1 MKEIKVLIAQLSTK
15 LGDVRG
21 NEKKILKAIEKAKKE
36 KVHLLLT
43 PELSTLGYGSG
54 DIYLDK
60 VNENLESLERIKKE
74 IDDFYAIIGYVEK
87 DEYGFF
93 YNSACLIHRGKI
105 IGNYRKVQLV
115 NYRLFDEKRYFKRG
129 TKLPVFDIGKA
140 KIGILIC
147 EDVWFPEP
155 SRAMALRGADV
166 LIVLG
171 ASPFERGKK
180 EIWEDFLT
188 QRARDNILPLL
199 FCDQAG
205 CQDGVTYLG
214 YSMYVSAGGDVIKT
228 AKLLEEDYLIVN
240 VDLEEAKRLRRRD
253 TRLRELHRDILEEVL
268 RAYEEMENGGSGI

>member
-1 MKEIKVLIAQLSTK
+1 MKKVRVFLAQLSTQ
-15 LGDVRG
+15 LGDVKG
-21 NEKKILKAIEKAKKE
+21 NEKKILKAIERAKKE
-36 KVHLLLT
+36 RAFIFVT

-60 VNENLESLERIKKE
+60 VDENLVSLDRIRKE

-87 DEYGFF
+87 DSYGFF
-93 YNSACLIHRGKI
+93 YNSACLINGKKI

-129 TKLPVFDIGKA
+129 TKLKVFDLRGM

-155 SRAMALRGADV
+155 SRAMALRGADL

-171 ASPFERGKK
+171 ASPYERFKK
-180 EIWEDFLT
+180 EIWENFLI
-188 QRARDNILPLL
+188 QRARDNIIPIV
-199 FCDQAG
+199 FCNQAG

-214 YSMYVSAGGDVIKT
+214 YSMYVSASGNIVKT
-228 AKLLEEDYLIVN
+228 GELLEEDYVLVE

-253 TRLRELHRDILEEVL
+253 TRLRELREEILEEL
-268 RAYEEMENGGSGI
+268 LKAYEEMENGGG

>member
-1 MKEIKVLIAQLSTK
+1 MKKVKVFLAQLSTQ
-15 LGDVRG
+15 LGDVKG
-21 NEKKILKAIEKAKKE
+21 NEKKILKAIERAKKE
-36 KVHLLLT
+36 KVFIFVT
-43 PELSTLGYGSG
+43 PELSTLGYGGG

-60 VNENLESLERIKKE
+60 VDENLVSLDRIKRE

-87 DEYGFF
+87 DSYGFF
-93 YNSACLIHRGKI
+93 YNSACLIHNKKI

-129 TKLPVFDIGKA
+129 TKLRVFDLGEM

-155 SRAMALRGADV
+155 SRAMALRGADL

-171 ASPFERGKK
+171 ASPYERFKK
-180 EIWEDFLT
+180 EIWEDFLV
-188 QRARDNILPLL
+188 QRARDNIIPLV
-199 FCDQAG
+199 FCNQAG

-214 YSMYVSAGGDVIKT
+214 YSMYVSASGNIVKT
-228 AKLLEEDYLIVN
+228 GELLEEDYVLIE

-253 TRLRELHRDILEEVL
+253 TRLRELRKEILEEL
-268 RAYEEMENGGSGI
+268 LKAYEEMEDGGG